1 MGAGSRSG
9 SAAIATLNHVERIAD
24 GSAAYNIDNPRAN
37 TPRNHIDI
45 HRKQSMK
52 KSLLDYT
59 EAQFIQFL
67 KEIRAANKSAS
78 DEVLGE
84 LLEQFRLLTEHP
96 DGTDLIYYPEAGADN
111 SNEGITE
118 TVKKWREA
126 NGLPS
131 FKSHF

>member
-1 MGAGSRSG
+1 
-9 SAAIATLNHVERIAD
+9 
-24 GSAAYNIDNPRAN
+24 
-37 TPRNHIDI
+37 
-45 HRKQSMK
+45 MK
-52 KSLLDYT
+52 KSLSDYT

-67 KEIRAANKSAS
+67 QEIRAANKSAS

-96 DGTDLIYYPEAGADN
+96 DGTDLICYPEAGADN